1 MHAFHTSLAVHD
13 LVVEYTTGPFV
24 SRPIDRLSFAARP
37 GTLTL
42 LHGPSG
48 CGKTTLLSCLGALL
62 PAQSGSIVVGGT
74 EVVGLAGAAL
84 AAYRRH
90 RVGIVFQAFN
100 LVGSLDLVEN
110 VMVPQRAAGAAR
122 RVAKEHAKAV
132 LARVGLADHLRRRP
146 TELSG
151 GQQQRVA
158 IARALATD
166 APLLLADEPTAH
178 LDHIQVAGV
187 LQLLRSLAD
196 EGRVLVVATHDDRLL
211 PFADQVLDM
220 HRDGIEHT
228 GHAARQLVRS

>member
-110 VMVPQRAAGAAR
+110 VMVPQRAAGASTNRLRTSTTSRSRACCSCCGR
-122 RVAKEHAKAV
+122 LPTKA
-132 LARVGLADHLRRRP
+132 ACWWWRP
-146 TELSG
+146 TTIGCCRSQIRCWTCTETASSTRVTPLASWFGHENGRSDG
-151 GQQQRVA
+151 GA
-158 IARALATD
+158 PAAALA
-166 APLLLADEPTAH
+166 
-178 LDHIQVAGV
+178 
-187 LQLLRSLAD
+187 LRD
-196 EGRVLVVATHDDRLL
+196 V
-211 PFADQVLDM
+211 Q
-220 HRDGIEHT
+220 
-228 GHAARQLVRS
+228 